1 MKTGATATVTEIAK
15 LSAVSPAT
23 VSRVL
28 NHQSIVKGATYDR
41 VVAVLRELNYPFHE
55 GDTMSEEGG
64 LILMNLPSFD
74 NPFYSEIVAGAK
86 TSASRH
92 GYHLLVNEEHI
103 NRSTMPRL
111 LQLLHKTRAAGLI
124 TLNHIPTDML
134 RKLSSTI
141 PLVQCCEFDQ
151 ELDLPYVSIDDLGAS
166 KHVVD
171 YMLSLGKKRVAFISG
186 PPRYKYARFR
196 MQGYREALRARGIP
210 DDPRYI
216 VQLSEVR
223 YDLAIS
229 SAMQMLTM
237 SDPPDAFVTTSDVYA
252 MAVIRAAFLA
262 GKRVPQDVMVAGF
275 DNIEFSSMIIPS
287 ITTVSQPESQLGFMA
302 CELLLEKI
310 TTPGIPNKKIILET
324 EFIVRES
331 TSTPMGG

>member
-1 MKTGATATVTEIAK
+1 MKSGATATVTEIAR
-15 LSAVSPAT
+15 LAGVSPAT

-28 NHQSIVKGATYDR
+28 NHQGIVKGGTYDR
-41 VVAVLRELNYPFHE
+41 VVSALRELEYPFHE
-55 GDTMSEEGG
+55 EALSSEDGG

-92 GYHLLVNEEHI
+92 GCHLLVNEEHI
-103 NRSTMPRL
+103 NRSSLPRL
-111 LQLLHKTRAAGLI
+111 VQLLHKSRAAGLI
-124 TLNHIPTDML
+124 TLNHIPTDIL
-134 RKLSSTI
+134 HKLSNMI

-151 ELDLPYVSIDDLGAS
+151 ELDLPYVSIDDFAAS
-166 KHVVD
+166 KHVTE
-171 YMLSLGKKRVAFISG
+171 YMLSLGCKRVAFISG
-186 PPRYKYARFR
+186 PPRYKYARLR
-196 MQGYREALRARGIP
+196 MQGYQEALRSRGIP

-229 SAMQMLTM
+229 SAMQLLTM
-237 SDPPDAFVTTSDVYA
+237 SEPPDAFVTTSDVYA
-252 MAVIRAAFLA
+252 MAAIRAAYLA

-287 ITTVSQPESQLGFMA
+287 ITTVSQPESQIGFMA

-310 TTPGIPNKKIILET
+310 ASPAIANKKILLET
-324 EFIVRES
+324 EFIIRES
-331 TSTPMGG
+331 TSTAQPG